1 MPKIKHSHPK
11 GLYVLFFSEMWERL
25 SYYGMRAL
33 LVLYM
38 TKEFGFDDARAYVVY
53 GAYTALVYATPLIGG
68 YLADNLLGYRK
79 SVIYG
84 AVLMSI
90 GHFLMASSNHQI
102 FYLALATIVVGN
114 GFFKPNISTIVG
126 ALYKEGDPRRDSGF
140 TIFYIGI
147 NLGSF
152 MQLIAGWL
160 GERGSWHLGF
170 GFAGVGMCIGMLV
183 FIMGRKK
190 LEGHAEP
197 PFPEKLKKAIL
208 PGINLEWL
216 VYISGIGLI
225 VLCWFLVQGELVG
238 SILKV
243 VGILMAVILITY
255 GLAKCTKEERNK
267 LFAALILIM
276 FCMVFF
282 AFFEQAGSSM
292 NLFTDRNVDRVIF
305 GWEVPTTTFQ
315 SVNPGFIVLLAPLF
329 SMLWIRLAERNREPS
344 TPVKFGLG
352 ILQLGLGFGA
362 LYYGALT
369 AENGYSAMI
378 WLVLGYFLHTTGELC
393 LSPIGLSM
401 ITKLSPK
408 RIVALMMGTWF
419 LGISLAQYVAALI
432 AQMTGVKGEGGGEAV
447 MPDATETI
455 MVYGNVFGQ
464 IAVIACVMGIF
475 CLIISPFIRK
485 LMQEVH

>member
-1 MPKIKHSHPK
+1 MPKIKHTHPK
-11 GLYVLFFSEMWERL
+11 GLYILFFAEAWERL

-33 LVLYM
+33 LILYM
-38 TKEFGFDDARAYVVY
+38 TKKFGFDDAKAYLVY
-53 GAYTALVYATPLIGG
+53 GSYTALVYATPLIGG

-79 SVIYG
+79 AVVYG

-90 GHFLMASSNHQI
+90 GHFLMSFENHQI

-126 ALYKEGDPRRDSGF
+126 ALYDKNDPRKDSGF

-160 GERGSWHLGF
+160 GEKGSWHLGF

-183 FIMGRKK
+183 FIWGRSK
-190 LEGHAEP
+190 LEGKAEP
-197 PFPEKLKKAIL
+197 PSLEKLKSTIA
-208 PGINLEWL
+208 GVSLEWL
-216 VYISGIGLI
+216 TYVGGLALI
-225 VLCWFLVQGELVG
+225 ALCWFLVQGELVG

-243 VGILMAVILITY
+243 IGVLMAIILIGY
-255 GLAKCTKEERNK
+255 GIAKCTREERNK
-267 LFAALILIM
+267 LFAALILIC

-282 AFFEQAGSSM
+282 AFFEQAGSSI
-292 NLFTDRNVDRVIF
+292 NLFTDRNVDRMIF

-329 SMLWIRLAERNREPS
+329 SMMWIRLAERNREPS
-344 TPVKFGLG
+344 TAAKFGLG
-352 ILQLGLGFGA
+352 IIQLGLGFGA

-378 WLVLGYFLHTTGELC
+378 WVILGYLLHTTGELC

-408 RIVALMMGTWF
+408 RIGALMMGTWF
-419 LGISLAQYVAALI
+419 LAISLAQYVAALI
-432 AQMTGVKGEGGGEAV
+432 AMLTGVKGEGGGEGAI
-447 MPDATETI
+447 PPATETV

-464 IAVIACVMGIF
+464 VAIIAVIMGVV
-475 CLIISPFIRK
+475 CLILSPFIRK
-485 LMQEVH
+485 LMQDVH

>member
-1 MPKIKHSHPK
+1 MPTIKHSHPR
-11 GLYVLFFSEMWERL
+11 GLYVLFFAEMWERL

-33 LVLYM
+33 LILYM
-38 TKEFGFDDARAYVVY
+38 TKKFGFDDAKAYLIY
-53 GAYTALVYATPLIGG
+53 GSYTALVYATPLIGG

-79 SVIYG
+79 AVVYG

-90 GHFLMASSNHQI
+90 GHFLMSFENHQI

-126 ALYKEGDPRRDSGF
+126 ALYKPGDPRRDSGF

-160 GERGSWHLGF
+160 GEMGSWHLGF
-170 GFAGVGMCIGMLV
+170 GFAGVGMCIGMIV
-183 FIMGRKK
+183 FILGREK

-197 PFPEKLKKAIL
+197 PFPERLKKTVA
-208 PGINLEWL
+208 GVNYEWL
-216 VYISGIGLI
+216 TYIGGIGLT
-225 VLCWFLVQGELVG
+225 VVCWALVQGELVG
-238 SILKV
+238 NILKV
-243 VGILMAVILITY
+243 VGVLMAIILIGY
-255 GLAKCTKEERNK
+255 GVAKCTKEERNK

-282 AFFEQAGSSM
+282 AFFEQAGSSIT
-292 NLFTDRNVDRVIF
+292 LFTDRNVDRVIF

-329 SMLWIRLAERNREPS
+329 SMLWIRLAERGKEPS
-344 TPVKFGLG
+344 TAAKFGFG
-352 ILQLGLGFGA
+352 IIQLGLGFGA

-369 AENGYSAMI
+369 AENGYSAMG
-378 WLVLGYFLHTTGELC
+378 WLVLGYLLHTTGELC

-408 RIVALMMGTWF
+408 RIAALMMGTWF
-419 LGISLAQYVAALI
+419 LAIALAQYVAALI
-432 AQMTGVKGEGGGEAV
+432 AMLTGVKGEGSGDGAV
-447 MPDATETI
+447 PDATETI

-464 IAVIACVMGIF
+464 IAIFAVVMGVV
-475 CLIISPFIRK
+475 CLILTPFIRK
-485 LMQEVH
+485 LMQDVH

>member
-1 MPKIKHSHPK
+1 MMVEDTI
-11 GLYVLFFSEMWERL
+11 
-25 SYYGMRAL
+25 
-33 LVLYM
+33 LYM
-38 TKEFGFDDARAYVVY
+38 TKKFGFDDAKAYLVY
-53 GAYTALVYATPLIGG
+53 GSYTALVYATPLIGG

-79 SVIYG
+79 AVVYG

-90 GHFLMASSNHQI
+90 GHFLMSFENHQI

-126 ALYKEGDPRRDSGF
+126 ALYDKNDPRKDSGF

-160 GERGSWHLGF
+160 GEKGSWHLGF

-183 FIMGRKK
+183 FIWGRSK
-190 LEGHAEP
+190 LEGKAEP
-197 PFPEKLKKAIL
+197 PSLEKLKSTIA
-208 PGINLEWL
+208 GVSLEWL
-216 VYISGIGLI
+216 TYVGGLGLI
-225 VLCWFLVQGELVG
+225 ALCWFLVQGELVG

-243 VGILMAVILITY
+243 IGVLMAFILIGY
-255 GLAKCTKEERNK
+255 GIAKCTREERNK
-267 LFAALILIM
+267 LFAALILIC

-282 AFFEQAGSSM
+282 AFFEQAGSSI
-292 NLFTDRNVDRVIF
+292 NLFTDRNVDRMIF
-305 GWEVPTTTFQ
+305 GLEVPTTTFQ

-329 SMLWIRLAERNREPS
+329 SMMWIRLAERNREPS
-344 TPVKFGLG
+344 TAAKFGLG
-352 ILQLGLGFGA
+352 IIQLGLGFGA

-378 WLVLGYFLHTTGELC
+378 WVILGYLLHTTGELC

-408 RIVALMMGTWF
+408 RIGALMMGTWF
-419 LGISLAQYVAALI
+419 LAISLAQYVAALI
-432 AQMTGVKGEGGGEAV
+432 AMLTGVKGEGGGEGAI
-447 MPDATETI
+447 PPATETV

-464 IAVIACVMGIF
+464 VAIIAVIMGVV
-475 CLIISPFIRK
+475 CLILSPLIRK
-485 LMQEVH
+485 LMQDVH